1 MADTNFDNEDAEI
14 WKNLERLKVQDYSRL
29 DSMIIEHPKLTL
41 KEYVE
46 IIDYHKFTEESLKY
60 LINQINKNRLTFNG
74 IGPYGETDGR
84 YYYAGKVKR
93 EQRIRLIH
101 KLKDEIS
108 VLRVENKKL
117 RNESD

>member
-1 MADTNFDNEDAEI
+1 MAHMDREDAEI

-29 DSMIIEHPKLTL
+29 DSIIIEHPKLTL
-41 KEYVE
+41 KEYVKM
-46 IIDYHKFTEESLKY
+46 IDYHKFTEESLKY
-60 LINQINKNRLTFNG
+60 LIKQINENRLTFNG
-74 IGPYGETDGR
+74 IGPYGEVNGR

-108 VLRVENKKL
+108 ELKMENDKL
-117 RNESD
+117 RKKSD